1 MRSSNAVILCGSDGV
16 VLSYLVELRKIAINF
31 PSLSSATSERL
42 KDAGILLGSRRVRR
56 KEFGKAV
63 DHAGDDKEDQDMEYD
78 LLAPNQVA
86 VVDDMIAYQQF
97 GGAIFCA
104 PQETNLE
111 GEYGNASLDIPC
123 QPWKP

>member
-1 MRSSNAVILCGSDGV
+1 MRSLNAVILCGSDGV
-16 VLSYLVELRKIAINF
+16 VLSYLVELRKIAINSE
-31 PSLSSATSERL
+31 SLSSATSEKL

-56 KEFGKAV
+56 GEFDKAA
-63 DHAGDDKEDQDMEYD
+63 DHAGGDKEDQDTEYR

-104 PQETNLE
+104 PQETILE
-111 GEYGNASLDIPC
+111 GE
-123 QPWKP
+123 

>member
-1 MRSSNAVILCGSDGV
+1 MRSPNTVILCGSDGV

-31 PSLSSATSERL
+31 QSLSPATSEKL

-56 KEFGKAV
+56 KEFGKAA
-63 DHAGDDKEDQDMEYD
+63 DHAGGDKEDQDMEYD
-78 LLAPNQVA
+78 LLAPNQIA

-104 PQETNLE
+104 PQETILE
-111 GEYGNASLDIPC
+111 GE
-123 QPWKP
+123 